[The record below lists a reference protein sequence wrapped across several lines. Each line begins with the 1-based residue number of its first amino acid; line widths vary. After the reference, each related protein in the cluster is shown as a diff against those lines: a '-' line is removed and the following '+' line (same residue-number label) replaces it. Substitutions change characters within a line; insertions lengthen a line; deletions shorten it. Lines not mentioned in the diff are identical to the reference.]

1 MYGAKFQ
8 RVEEKY
14 LLTKKEKAAF
24 LKMTKSHL
32 EKDKYFYSEIHNI
45 YFDTKNNDLIINSLE
60 KPVFKDKFRIRSY
73 NKPTLEDDI
82 FFEMKTKYKGL
93 EAETIVINAETIN
106 LVASDDGI
114 NAAGGADSSANNRPN
129 HQETYS
135 KSSLTINGGTI
146 IVSGPTSNGDGALD
160 YDETFE
166 ITAGELLAY
175 ESSGMA
181 QGISNTST
189 QYGFLINLST
199 TYQSSSKIT
208 LVDSDDNEIFTHTT
222 NKSFSSVAY
231 SSPKLQEGGTYTLKI
246 NDKVIESFTLNNIS
260 STYGNSNRFGRR

>member
-1 MYGAKFQ
+1 
-8 RVEEKY
+8 
-14 LLTKKEKAAF
+14 
-24 LKMTKSHL
+24 
-32 EKDKYFYSEIHNI
+32 
-45 YFDTKNNDLIINSLE
+45 
-60 KPVFKDKFRIRSY
+60 
-73 NKPTLEDDI
+73 
-82 FFEMKTKYKGL
+82 MKTKYKGIMAGTLLTIESGTFNLNTYDDSIHSNGNNTINSREYYISSGDDGIHADDTITINNETIEVTKSYEEL
-93 EAETIVINAETIN
+93 EAETIVINAGIIN

-146 IVSGPTSNGDGALD
+146 IVSGPTSNGDEALD

-175 ESSGMA
+175 GSSGMA

-208 LVDSDDNEIFTHTT
+208 LVDSDGNEIFTYTT

-231 SSPKLQEGGTYTLKI
+231 SSPKLQEGGTYTLNI
-246 NDKVIESFTLNNIS
+246 NDKIIESFTLNNIS